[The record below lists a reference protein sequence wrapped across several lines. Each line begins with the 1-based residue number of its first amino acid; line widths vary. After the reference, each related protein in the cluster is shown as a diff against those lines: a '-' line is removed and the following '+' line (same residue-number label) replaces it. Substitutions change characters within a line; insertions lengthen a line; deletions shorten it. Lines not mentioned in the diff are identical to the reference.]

1 MVTFHGEGVR
11 FDGVFPSIGDSIGNF
26 TLAGTD
32 LANHSLADFAGKT
45 LVLNI
50 FPSVD
55 TGVCAASV
63 REFNRRAAS
72 LGDDVRVLC
81 ISRDLPF
88 AHSRFCSAEGI
99 ENVLSLSTFRDPDF
113 GRRFGL
119 EMANTKLAGLL
130 GRAVIVVDGT
140 GKVVY
145 TELVPDIG
153 QEPDYEK
160 ALASIS

>member
-1 MVTFHGEGVR
+1 MVTFHGEGVQ
-11 FDGVFPSIGDSIGNF
+11 FEGVFPSAGDSLSDF
-26 TLAGTD
+26 TLSDSG
-32 LANHSLADFAGKT
+32 LSVHRLADFTGKR
-45 LVLNI
+45 LILNI

-81 ISRDLPF
+81 ISKDLPF

-99 ENVLSLSTFRDPDF
+99 ENVLSLSTFRDGDF

-130 GRAVIVVDGT
+130 GRAVIVADAN
-140 GKVVY
+140 GKVKY

-153 QEPDYEK
+153 QEPNYDK
-160 ALASIS
+160 ALSALE